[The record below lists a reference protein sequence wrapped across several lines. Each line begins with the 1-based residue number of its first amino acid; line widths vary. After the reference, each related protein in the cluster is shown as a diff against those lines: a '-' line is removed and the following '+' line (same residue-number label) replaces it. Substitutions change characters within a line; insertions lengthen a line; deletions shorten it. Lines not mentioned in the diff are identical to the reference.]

1 MHFHHTALA
10 TLVTSFC
17 LETVSCSA
25 VCWQLRGRAPRR
37 GNVIQKLKQ
46 MQKLGLVRLKLKRG
60 ECSHWCHWE
69 RRGTSSSELR
79 LGQCCP
85 RAAAMVWAGV
95 NPPIPTTTQQGCSP
109 TPHRIPD
116 SHRMVAST
124 QQFDRKPARFAHW
137 RATSSAMA
145 LRAAGARKAT
155 QYLWDTAAYAATYAL
170 LCGILLAKLTNSNP
184 LTRNIANNNALK
196 R

>member
-37 GNVIQKLKQ
+37 GNVIQKLKE
-46 MQKLGLVRLKLKRG
+46 MQKLGLVRLKLKRE

-79 LGQCCP
+79 LGHCCP
-85 RAAAMVWAGV
+85 RAAAMVWTGV
-95 NPPIPTTTQQGCSP
+95 NPLPSP
-109 TPHRIPD
+109 QLP
-116 SHRMVAST
+116 S
-124 QQFDRKPARFAHW
+124 
-137 RATSSAMA
+137 
-145 LRAAGARKAT
+145 RAAAPLRTEFLTLTGWWHPHSSLT
-155 QYLWDTAAYAATYAL
+155 GNQQDLLTGELPAL
-170 LCGILLAKLTNSNP
+170 QWH
-184 LTRNIANNNALK
+184 
-196 R
+196 